1 MNIHYKIVEFWPDDH
16 LIVARYW
23 TDALTEEILAG
34 DANRNPDG
42 TPVRCRTDVAINIP
56 IPVPSEEE
64 LDILVKKSGPYA
76 WLKMM
81 EDVKN
86 PEVDTDAN
94 FVSSILHVQ
103 KETTQDEIDELLK
116 PLPMPS
122 ILEILQQEVKPNSEE
137 LTEADIQKLIDSLKQ

>member
-1 MNIHYKIVEFWPDDH
+1 
-16 LIVARYW
+16 
-23 TDALTEEILAG
+23 
-34 DANRNPDG
+34 
-42 TPVRCRTDVAINIP
+42 
-56 IPVPSEEE
+56 
-64 LDILVKKSGPYA
+64 
-76 WLKMM
+76 MM